1 MKTSTS
7 IVALVG
13 LFSMVLGGA
22 IPSGTPV
29 NALES
34 MPDDVSEDTEP
45 FWAVKTLLRFT
56 NPKTQDF
63 NALSTPCQQCSK
75 IYTDCRKVCS

>member
-7 IVALVG
+7 IVALMA

-22 IPSGTPV
+22 IPSDTPV
-29 NALES
+29 NAFDS
-34 MPDDVSEDTEP
+34 MSDDVSEDTEL
-45 FWAVKTLLRFT
+45 FWTTKTLSRFT
-56 NPKTQDF
+56 KPKIQDF